1 MAIKTMNFFVEMQN
15 VNQSDDRTTYRVF
28 TSDEH
33 SIELNFDIL
42 DIEDLSGMTAEVM
55 IYTEDKSLF
64 VNKATFK
71 APNSYS
77 YIMQPQ
83 EDARRGLCIVQLLL
97 KDGAKILTSPKY
109 RFEIERSVND
119 EVVQESGIVNTWE
132 SFKKDRETWSK
143 EYQEKLD
150 AWSQEMTE
158 EVNKMKATAER
169 QEARRVE
176 AEELRVRRENVR
188 AGNEFSREQAEK
200 SRSSAEVK
208 RAEAE
213 KLRIEAESKRNNR
226 YESAE
231 AARNSKY
238 DSAEKARESKFNQ
251 AEQARA
257 DAESKRVTAEQLRAS
272 EEAKRASAETAR
284 NAAETNRANEETN
297 RVNAEKER
305 ESKFSGWDKTM
316 SGVLPEATSTKA
328 GIVKVEGTS
337 GESAPYTVY
346 SRDKFHEIFSS
357 QMSERYQAIS
367 TSLALMRSEIN
378 NDYQK
383 KLTAGENIT
392 IVDNKISGT
401 ASYDDTKLR
410 EEIRKDYVPKSDFD
424 VKVNDG
430 KRLGIVRTDRL
441 ILYNDI
447 NGSSSDLVITR
458 SRLAKDLGKKQDKPT
473 DGSKFLTDNDMMFS
487 PYSDNVR
494 RPIIMAEELLI
505 TPQPTVPPRQVW
517 TEFNHGSGSGLDA
530 DTLDGY
536 HADQFVLKS
545 EQGNSG
551 LKKITGSFVHHK
563 VKTDYNSSHLKLI
576 TATGLIIYDFKIT
589 LRTSISSEYGEVIGK
604 IDLPQQLPSLASF
617 YMIRPDND
625 SKFQVNLKSNGELVL
640 ATSGYIYPDY
650 PYYANGF
657 III

>member
-33 SIELNFDIL
+33 SIELNFEIL
-42 DIEDLSGMTAEVM
+42 DIENLSGMTAEVI

-150 AWSQEMTE
+150 SWSQEMTE
-158 EVNKMKATAER
+158 EVNKMKANAEK

-188 AGNEFSREQAEK
+188 AGNEASREQKESA
-200 SRSSAEVK
+200 RISAESSRV
-208 RAEAE
+208 EAE
-213 KLRIEAESKRNNR
+213 KARVEAESKRDSR

-257 DAESKRVTAEQLRAS
+257 DAESKRATAEQSRAS
-272 EEAKRASAETAR
+272 EEAKRTSAESAR
-284 NAAETNRANEETN
+284 KSAEINRANEETK

-316 SGVLPEATSTKA
+316 QGVLPEATSTKA
-328 GIVKVEGTS
+328 GILKVEGTS
-337 GESAPYTVY
+337 GESAPYTTY
-346 SRDKFHEIFSS
+346 SKGKVDEIVNSK
-357 QMSERYQAIS
+357 Q
-367 TSLALMRSEIN
+367 
-378 NDYQK
+378 D

-392 IVDNKISGT
+392 IEGNKISGT
-401 ASYDDTKLR
+401 ASYDDSTLKKEIQSNSNALGNHNERINKISQEVLR
-410 EEIRKDYVPKSDFD
+410 
-424 VKVNDG
+424 
-430 KRLGIVRTDRL
+430 
-441 ILYNDI
+441 
-447 NGSSSDLVITR
+447 
-458 SRLAKDLGKKQDKPT
+458 KQNMPT
-473 DGSKFLTDNDMMFS
+473 DGNRFLTDKDIAFHPS
-487 PYSDNVR
+487 YSKPNAPVFLTN
-494 RPIIMAEELLI
+494 ELWL
-505 TPQPTVPPRQVW
+505 TPHPQFPPRPVW
-517 TEFNHGSGSGLDA
+517 TGFNDGSGSGLDA
-530 DTLDGY
+530 DKLDGY

-545 EQGNSG
+545 EQSNSG
-551 LKKITGSFVHHK
+551 FKKITGSFVHHN

-576 TATGLIIYDFKIT
+576 TATGLIIYDFKLT

-625 SKFQVNLKSNGELVL
+625 SKFQVNLTSSGELKL